1 MRKKSNKSYKPID
14 ILGKWVYYTGIGFEQ
29 MQTKRQKGE
38 RCHVCYV
45 LLSYV
50 LSPGMVYGAHQ
61 HPYVLN
67 LTFVRNFRYESPDF
81 FVPKFVHDPIGKGR
95 LSWIGM

>member
-29 MQTKRQKGE
+29 MQTKNQKGE
-38 RCHVCYV
+38 RCHFCYV

-67 LTFVRNFRYESPDF
+67 LTFVRELSLRKPGF
-81 FVPKFVHDPIGKGR
+81 FCTQIC
-95 LSWIGM
+95 S

>member
-1 MRKKSNKSYKPID
+1 MRKKSNKSYKPIG

-29 MQTKRQKGE
+29 MQTKNQKGE
-38 RCHVCYV
+38 RYHVCYV

-61 HPYVLN
+61 HSYVLN
-67 LTFVRNFRYESPDF
+67 LTFVRELSLRKPGF
-81 FVPKFVHDPIGKGR
+81 FCTQIC
-95 LSWIGM
+95 S